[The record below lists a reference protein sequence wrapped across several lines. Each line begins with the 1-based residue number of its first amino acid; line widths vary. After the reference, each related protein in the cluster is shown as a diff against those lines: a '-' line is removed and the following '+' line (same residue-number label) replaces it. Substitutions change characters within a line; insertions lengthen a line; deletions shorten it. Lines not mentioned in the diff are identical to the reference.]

1 MRVARLALTVSALT
15 LLLGLAPYAAAAA
28 GSTPPRA
35 KICKNTYGGDV
46 ISAKN
51 VSCKKA
57 RAVVR
62 EWAAGY
68 KADGKT
74 NRRARGFSCKGRN
87 EPAEG
92 LTIRCTRDEKRIRFY
107 ANVP

>member
-1 MRVARLALTVSALT
+1 MRSTRLALVIAAFLALGSAT
-15 LLLGLAPYAAAAA
+15 EAHTPA
-28 GSTPPRA
+28 TPPRA

-57 RAVVR
+57 RRVVR

-68 KADGKT
+68 KVDGRI
-74 NRRARGFSCKGRN
+74 NRRALGFRCKGRN

-92 LTIRCTRDEKRIRFY
+92 LTIRCWRDEKRIRFY

>member
-1 MRVARLALTVSALT
+1 MRSTTLVVAASALI
-15 LLLGLAPYAAAAA
+15 LLLGT
-28 GSTPPRA
+28 GSATA
-35 KICKNTYGGDV
+35 KTRVCKNTYGGDV

-57 RAVVR
+57 RAIVR
-62 EWAAGY
+62 AWAAGY
-68 KADGKT
+68 KADG
-74 NRRARGFSCKGRN
+74 NPSREVRGWRCRGRN

-92 LTIRCTRDEKRIRFY
+92 LTIRCTRSGKRVRFY